1 MTQSKNI
8 NVNLGNIPTTMQAW
22 EVNTQGPID
31 SDPSPLQLVTKNVPT
46 PQAGE
51 VLVRVLTCGVCRTDL
66 HVAEG
71 DLPLHQKQV
80 TPGHEII
87 GEVCACGPQTSR
99 FQLGQR
105 IGIPWLRYTCGKCSF
120 CRSGHENLCPNS
132 KYTGWDHDGGYA
144 QYATVNKAFAYAIPD
159 SFEST
164 TAAPLLCAGIIGY
177 HAYVKANVP
186 AGGTLGLYGF
196 GGSAHITA
204 ELALKQG
211 IKVHVLTR
219 GEHAQKLALKLGASS
234 AAGAYDLP
242 PELLDSAII
251 FAPAGEIIPKAL
263 EGLKPGGTLA
273 LAGIHMSDVP
283 PLNYQQ
289 HLFHEKMITSVE
301 SNTRKNGEEFLKLA
315 SRLNIHPET
324 RKYSL
329 DQAQEALHYLAVGDV
344 KGAGVLQ
351 IAAD

>member
-8 NVNLGNIPTTMQAW
+8 NVNFSQVPTTMRAW
-22 EVNTQGPID
+22 IVEKQGPVD
-31 SDPSPLQLVTKNVPT
+31 LDPSPLKFVTKKVPQ
-46 PQAGE
+46 PKSGE
-51 VLVRVLTCGVCRTDL
+51 LLVRVLTCGVCRTDL
-66 HVAEG
+66 HVTEG
-71 DLPLHQKQV
+71 DLPVHQQHV
-80 TPGHEII
+80 IPGHEII
-87 GEVCACGPQTSR
+87 GEVCATGPHTSR
-99 FQLGQR
+99 FEIGQR
-105 IGIPWLRYTCGKCSF
+105 VGIPWLRYTCGKCSF
-120 CRSGHENLCPNS
+120 CRSGNENLCPNS

-144 QYATVNKAFAYAIPD
+144 EYTTINEAFAYEIPA
-159 SFEST
+159 SFKST

-177 HAYVKANVP
+177 HAYLKANVP

-211 IKVHVLTR
+211 VKVHVLTR
-219 GEHAQKLALKLGASS
+219 GENAQKLALKLGASS

-251 FAPAGEIIPKAL
+251 FAPAGPIIPKAL

-301 SNTRKNGEEFLKLA
+301 SNTRKNGDEFLNLA
-315 SRLNIHPET
+315 ARLNIHPET
-324 RKYSL
+324 REYPLEK
-329 DQAQEALHYLAVGDV
+329 AQTALHYLAVGDV
-344 KGAGVLQ
+344 EGAGVLR
-351 IAAD
+351 IAND